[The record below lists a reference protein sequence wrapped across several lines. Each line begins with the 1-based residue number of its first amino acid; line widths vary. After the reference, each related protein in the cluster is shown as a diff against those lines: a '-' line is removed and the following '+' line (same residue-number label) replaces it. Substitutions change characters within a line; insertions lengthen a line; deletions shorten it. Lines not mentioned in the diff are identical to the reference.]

1 MFGTN
6 KKNSYDHKLSDSW
19 ACWHVSTNLDT
30 INCLMM
36 PLVKFDAFSILWNTK
51 MNERN
56 YMVDYSTLF
65 LRGFKLHFQT
75 VQTDV
80 LFLIFLASFRLSDS
94 GEDAKVKRHAKS
106 WRGGKRGG
114 KKERSR
120 RSFCPQFP
128 PVLFSCLRF
137 LNSADSTIS
146 EPGTGYNLPGMQPS
160 KGYSQKA
167 NIQTPLHLLPRGVF
181 RAQAAAPRKLFQGRF
196 SYGFGNFLIRPHIS
210 SKGLFTIN
218 KTGNFFLVLNE
229 FCFITNRPVCP
240 SKW

>member
-6 KKNSYDHKLSDSW
+6 KKNSYDHIWSDSW
-19 ACWHVSTNLDT
+19 TCWHVSTNLDT

-36 PLVKFDAFSILWNTK
+36 PLVKFDAFSSLQNTK
-51 MNERN
+51 IKERN
-56 YMVDYSTLF
+56 YIVDYSTLF

-80 LFLIFLASFRLSDS
+80 LFSIFLACSRLSDS
-94 GEDAKVKRHAKS
+94 GEGAKVKRHAKS
-106 WRGGKRGG
+106 WRGGK
-114 KKERSR
+114 KERSR
-120 RSFCPQFP
+120 RSFCSQFP

-146 EPGTGYNLPGMQPS
+146 KPGTGYNLPGMQPS
-160 KGYSQKA
+160 KGHSQKA

-196 SYGFGNFLIRPHIS
+196 SYGFRNFLIRPHIS

-218 KTGNFFLVLNE
+218 KTGNFFFSLERVLFFHE
-229 FCFITNRPVCP
+229 PTGL
-240 SKW
+240 SK

>member
-1 MFGTN
+1 MPLVKFDAFY
-6 KKNSYDHKLSDSW
+6 SYDHIRSDSW

-36 PLVKFDAFSILWNTK
+36 PLVKFDAFSSLQNTK
-51 MNERN
+51 INERN
-56 YMVDYSTLF
+56 YIVDYSTLF

-80 LFLIFLASFRLSDS
+80 LFSIFLACSRLSDS

-106 WRGGKRGG
+106 WRAGK
-114 KKERSR
+114 S
-120 RSFCPQFP
+120 S

-160 KGYSQKA
+160 KGHSQKA

-181 RAQAAAPRKLFQGRF
+181 RAQAAAPRKVFQGSL
-196 SYGFGNFLIRPHIS
+196 SYGLRNFLRARGCLTFQNREFFFSLERVLFFHEPTGL
-210 SKGLFTIN
+210 SK
-218 KTGNFFLVLNE
+218 
-229 FCFITNRPVCP
+229 
-240 SKW
+240 